1 MSKDWY
7 KIKILGKEVNWASV
21 IASGVIFLALEMY
34 RRKNLSKQV
43 KSEVKKSVEK
53 LASVQ
58 KSNQSAI
65 DKIIDRIT

>member
-43 KSEVKKSVEK
+43 KTEVKKSVEK
-53 LASVQ
+53 LANVQ

>member
-43 KSEVKKSVEK
+43 KTEVKKSVEK
-53 LASVQ
+53 LVFDCFLIEIWKDLGA
-58 KSNQSAI
+58 KI
-65 DKIIDRIT
+65 D